1 MRGVSE
7 VSDKAVSI
15 KLHLIAV
22 SFLFL
27 ALLCQLV
34 VRLNVLQT
42 CYEIES
48 VRVNA
53 LQYDSEL
60 RELKLKFAVLTSP
73 EKLIVEA
80 ENRLALTPTNRNE
93 MRTF

>member
-1 MRGVSE
+1 MNEQVIS
-7 VSDKAVSI
+7 VKFHI
-15 KLHLIAV
+15 MAV

-34 VRLNVLQT
+34 FRLKVLQT

-48 VRVNA
+48 VRVEA
-53 LQYDSEL
+53 LEYDSEL
-60 RELKLKFAVLTSP
+60 RDLKLQYAVLTSP

-80 ENRLALTPTNRNE
+80 ENRLALTRTNANE
-93 MRTF
+93 IRTF